1 MNEMK
6 LMTIIGAGPGISQGV
21 ARKFGKEGFK
31 IALVA
36 RSEDKLKELTD
47 DLGREGIASIYA
59 LGDVADE
66 SSLKKA
72 LSEIRESAGH
82 AEIILY
88 NAAAVSVKDILE
100 QDWETI
106 KSNLDI
112 SVGGYFNLMKAV
124 LPYCM
129 ANNTGKLF
137 VTGGGFA
144 LQGDP
149 QWTSLSVG
157 KAALRN
163 LVQAYQKRVEGSN
176 IHIAQLTVCGYVNPQ
191 DAKYNPGA
199 IAEQFWKLFN
209 QKPGEFENEIIY

>member
-1 MNEMK
+1 MK
-6 LMTIIGAGPGISQGV
+6 LIVIIGAGPGISQGV
-21 ARKFGKEGFK
+21 ARKFGTEGFK
-31 IALVA
+31 IALLA
-36 RSEDKLKELTD
+36 RSESKLKGLVN
-47 DLGREGIASIYA
+47 DLKLEGIEAIYA
-59 LGDVADE
+59 VCDVADE
-66 SSLKKA
+66 VSLKNA
-72 LSEIRESAGH
+72 LSEIRQSAGH
-82 AEIILY
+82 AEMILY
-88 NAAAVSVKDILE
+88 NAAAVSVKDILD
-100 QDWETI
+100 QDWESI

-163 LVQAYQKRVEGSN
+163 LVQAFQKRVEGTN
-176 IHIAQLTVCGYVNPQ
+176 VHIAQLTVCGYVNPQ
-191 DAKYNPGA
+191 DEKYNPDA
-199 IAEQFWKLFN
+199 IAEQYWKLFN
-209 QKPGEFENEIIY
+209 QKPGESDHEIIY

>member
-1 MNEMK
+1 MK
-6 LMTIIGAGPGISQGV
+6 LIVIIGAGPGISQGV
-21 ARKFGKEGFK
+21 ARKFGNKGFK
-31 IALVA
+31 IALLA
-36 RSEDKLKELTD
+36 RSESKLKGLVN
-47 DLGREGIASIYA
+47 DLKLEGIEAIYA
-59 LGDVADE
+59 VCDVADE
-66 SSLKKA
+66 VSLKNA
-72 LSEIRESAGH
+72 LSEIRQSAGH
-82 AEIILY
+82 AEMILY

-100 QDWETI
+100 QDWESI

-163 LVQAYQKRVEGSN
+163 LVQAFQKRVEGTN
-176 IHIAQLTVCGYVNPQ
+176 VHIAQLTVCGYVNPQ
-191 DAKYNPGA
+191 DEKYNPDA
-199 IAEQFWKLFN
+199 IAEQYWKLFN
-209 QKPGEFENEIIY
+209 QKPGESDHEIIY

>member
-1 MNEMK
+1 MK
-6 LMTIIGAGPGISQGV
+6 LIIIIGAGPGISQGV
-21 ARKFGKEGFK
+21 ARKFGKEGYK

-36 RSEDKLKELTD
+36 RSENKLKELVN
-47 DLGREGIASIYA
+47 DLKKEGFDATYA
-59 LGDVADE
+59 IGDVADE
-66 SSLKKA
+66 NNLKKA
-72 LSEIRESAGH
+72 MSEIRESSGH
-82 AEIILY
+82 ASMILY
-88 NAAAVSVKDILE
+88 NAAAVTVKDILE

-124 LPYCM
+124 LPYCIT
-129 ANNTGKLF
+129 NKTGKLF

-149 QWTSLSVG
+149 QWTSLSLG

-163 LVQAYQKRVEGSN
+163 LVQAFQKRVEGTN
-176 IHIAQLTVCGYVNPQ
+176 IHVAQLTVCGYVNPH
-191 DAKYNPGA
+191 DEKYNPDA
-199 IAEQFWKLFN
+199 IAEQYWKLFN

>member
-1 MNEMK
+1 MK
-6 LMTIIGAGPGISQGV
+6 LIVIIGAGPGISRGV
-21 ARKFGKEGFK
+21 ARKFGNEGFK
-31 IALVA
+31 IALLA
-36 RSEDKLKELTD
+36 RSESNLKGLVNDLKL
-47 DLGREGIASIYA
+47 EGIEAIYA
-59 LGDVADE
+59 VCDVADE
-66 SSLKKA
+66 VSLKNA
-72 LSEIRESAGH
+72 LSEIRQSAGH
-82 AEIILY
+82 AEMILY
-88 NAAAVSVKDILE
+88 NAAAVSVKDILD
-100 QDWETI
+100 QDWESI

-163 LVQAYQKRVEGSN
+163 LVQAFQKRVEGTN
-176 IHIAQLTVCGYVNPQ
+176 VHIAQLTVCGYVNPQ
-191 DAKYNPGA
+191 DEKYNPDA
-199 IAEQFWKLFN
+199 IAEQYWNLFN
-209 QKPGEFENEIIY
+209 QKPGESDHEIIY